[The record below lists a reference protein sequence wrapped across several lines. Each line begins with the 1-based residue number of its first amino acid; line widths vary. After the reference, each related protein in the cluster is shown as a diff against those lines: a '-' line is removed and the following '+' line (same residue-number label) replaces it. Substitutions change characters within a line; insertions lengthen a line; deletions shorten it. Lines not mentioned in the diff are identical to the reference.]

1 MVPYKFSSYLFSF
14 VKNAIGVLTRMA
26 LNLQMALGGTDV
38 LTRLRMGWENTLAV
52 DEHDMSPHSFVSF
65 PGSFIGVCGFQCV
78 GLSPSW
84 LGLGLSILFFLMQLC
99 MGLLS

>member
-1 MVPYKFSSYLFSF
+1 MVPYKFNNYLFSF

-38 LTRLRMGWENTLAV
+38 LTRLHMGWASILAV
-52 DEHDMSPHSFVSF
+52 DEHGMSPHSFLSF
-65 PGSFIGVCGFQCV
+65 PGSFISVCGFQCV
-78 GLSPSW
+78 GLSLSW
-84 LGLGLSILFFLMQLC
+84 LSLCLGILFFLMQLC